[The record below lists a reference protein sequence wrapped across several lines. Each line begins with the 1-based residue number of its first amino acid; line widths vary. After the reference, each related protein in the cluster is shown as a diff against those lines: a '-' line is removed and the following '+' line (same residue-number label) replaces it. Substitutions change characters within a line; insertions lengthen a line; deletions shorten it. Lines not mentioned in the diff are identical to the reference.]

1 MKRDGLQKSLWQNK
15 LDNYKPQ
22 HNTLPN
28 QTFDV
33 VIAGGGITGI
43 TTALLLQK
51 AGKNCLVAE
60 AHNLCFG
67 TTGGSTAHLNTFLD
81 TTYKDIKDDFGES
94 DAATCFFVRGGA
106 SSMLTK

>member
-1 MKRDGLQKSLWQNK
+1 MKRDGLQKSLWQHK
-15 LDNYKPQ
+15 IENYKPR
-22 HNTLPN
+22 HSALPN

-81 TTYKDIKDDFGES
+81 TT
-94 DAATCFFVRGGA
+94 
-106 SSMLTK
+106 